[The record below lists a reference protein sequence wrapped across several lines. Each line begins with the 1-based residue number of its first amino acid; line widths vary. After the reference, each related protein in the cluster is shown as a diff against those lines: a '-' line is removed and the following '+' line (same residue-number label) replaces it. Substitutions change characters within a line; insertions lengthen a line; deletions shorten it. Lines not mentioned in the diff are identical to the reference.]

1 MDNVGPQQVPLSHGI
16 CGLHI
21 HHNAD
26 KAEHCHTPLFQICFD
41 YPTTVFSVLQEENS
55 IFLKFSGKSAQRRVF
70 EQSAVLFAV
79 KAHNID
85 ANVHLIARVL
95 PLCFIE
101 Q

>member
-1 MDNVGPQQVPLSHGI
+1 MAFADCIFIITRTKRNIVIPLSFKFVLTI
-16 CGLHI
+16 L
-21 HHNAD
+21 
-26 KAEHCHTPLFQICFD
+26 PQF
-41 YPTTVFSVLQEENS
+41 FSVLQEENS